1 MAGKVNGHPPLEQ
14 INMQMAVSLPFPLLK
29 KQRKAWHKGSIWE
42 VGHWDCDVEMF
53 HLAIPNESLAN

>member
-1 MAGKVNGHPPLEQ
+1 
-14 INMQMAVSLPFPLLK
+14 MQMAVSLPFPLLK